1 MLKEY
6 LIRTVQ
12 HLLGSFIFDAPL
24 LSSFKSAVLRS
35 FFQIGDRT
43 FISYNTL
50 SVAPH
55 SREKASLRLGNDVA
69 VEHSCFI
76 DYSGGV
82 TIEDHV
88 WISEGVFI
96 GTHGHRIR
104 SKRLKKEQ
112 PIEFTPLVVCEDA
125 WLGAGSV
132 VLDRVSRI
140 GRGAIVG
147 AGAVV
152 TRDVEDWA
160 IVVGNPARV
169 IGHRE

>member
-12 HLLGSFIFDAPL
+12 HLLGSFIFDAPIL
-24 LSSFKSAVLRS
+24 ASFKSAVLRS
-35 FFQIGDRT
+35 FFEIGERT
-43 FISYNTL
+43 FVSYNTL
-50 SVAPH
+50 FVAPH
-55 SREKASLRLGNDVA
+55 SRGKAFLRLGNDVA
-69 VEHSCFI
+69 IEHSCFI

-82 TIEDHV
+82 SIEDHV

-104 SKRLKKEQ
+104 SKQLKKTQ

-147 AGAVV
+147 AGSVV
-152 TRDVEDWA
+152 TKDVEDWA